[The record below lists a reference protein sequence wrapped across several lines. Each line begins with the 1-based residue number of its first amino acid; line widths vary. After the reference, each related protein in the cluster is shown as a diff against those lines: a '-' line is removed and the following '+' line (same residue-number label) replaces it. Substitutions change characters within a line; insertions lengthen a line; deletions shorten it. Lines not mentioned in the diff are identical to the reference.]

1 MTRESDDRTVFGR
14 ERLDGF
20 AGGVCVGLSIAVLL
34 YVAFRVGIALAGGT
48 L

>member
-1 MTRESDDRTVFGR
+1 MTWESDDRTVLGR
-14 ERLDGF
+14 ERLDDF
-20 AGGVCVGLSIAVLL
+20 AGGVCVGLSIAAIL